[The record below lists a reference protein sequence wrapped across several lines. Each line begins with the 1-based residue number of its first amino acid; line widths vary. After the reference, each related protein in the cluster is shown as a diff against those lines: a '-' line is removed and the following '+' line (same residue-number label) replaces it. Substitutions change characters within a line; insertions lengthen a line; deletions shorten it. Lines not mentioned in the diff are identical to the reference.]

1 MVSLLSR
8 PSLFC
13 LVTWWG
19 VRPLPITQR
28 VRQSLISTCVA
39 LCSSLSS
46 CGGLFR
52 SSARTRQFGGANS
65 LHLRLVRRGVLSSSL
80 RRVHDSRGCLYAK
93 SVRKNLHG
101 LKESVAITFPTNVG
115 GAILPG
121 VVRVILLTPTTAILG
136 VSIRLP
142 KMTRM
147 TPAIHMSLDNFDLD
161 ISGMIEFMRLMVSV
175 DIVHL
180 VKMLFTF
187 WWLATVNDRAAS
199 LKSSRLDIV
208 PEFFPSSNRS
218 TSMFWRRSLS
228 SQVAI

>member
-1 MVSLLSR
+1 MVKS
-8 PSLFC
+8 
-13 LVTWWG
+13 

-52 SSARTRQFGGANS
+52 SSARTRQCGGAKS

-80 RRVHDSRGCLYAK
+80 RRVHDSRGRLYAK

-101 LKESVAITFPTNVG
+101 LKESVAITFHTS
-115 GAILPG
+115 AILPG
-121 VVRVILLTPTTAILG
+121 VVRVILPTPTTAILG

-147 TPAIHMSLDNFDLD
+147 TPAIHMSLDNFDFA
-161 ISGMIEFMRLMVSV
+161 ISGLIEVMRLMVTV
-175 DIVHL
+175 EIVHL
-180 VKMLFTF
+180 LRMLFTF
-187 WWLATVNDRAAS
+187 WWLATANDRAAS
-199 LKSSRLDIV
+199 LKSSRVDIV
-208 PEFFPSSNRS
+208 PGFFPSLNRN

-228 SQVAI
+228 SQVAV